1 MFKIIVPENFNPYE
15 ILELAKVF
23 LPQEELEIEIGPKDL
38 SWNSHKREAL
48 KQDVYKE
55 LSQYTK
61 KSPKWGILTGV
72 RPVKLTGNL
81 VREIGLDNT
90 RKKLL
95 DFYYLHPDKVNL
107 LLDIYNYQQE
117 HIEENHKDVALYIGI
132 PFCPSRCSYCSF
144 TSNQGSQ
151 YEMDQYLDALVH
163 EIISVGKLMEKANK
177 VPETIYIGGGT
188 PTALSLEGLERL
200 MKTLDRTFSRDGLK
214 EFTVE
219 AGRPDTI
226 SGEKLSVLK
235 DYGVDRISIN
245 PQSMNEKTLER
256 IGRSHSPEAIIQAFE
271 LAKPFG
277 FQINSDVIA
286 GLPGENPKDFQ
297 KTLTT
302 MIDQGPDN
310 ITLHT
315 LAVKKASAL
324 LLEDKDYHYGA
335 GDNVE
340 EMLAKAH
347 SILPELAYHPY
358 YLYRQKHMAGA
369 LENVG
374 YCKEGAMCL
383 YNVRIMD
390 EHQSLVA
397 LGAGGISKAYY
408 PEENRLERVPNVANY
423 KIYIER
429 IDEMIERKKN
439 NLFMEEML

>member
-1 MFKIIVPENFNPYE
+1 MPENFNPYE

-23 LPQEELEIEIGPKDL
+23 LPQEEVEIELDPEDPN
-38 SWNSHKREAL
+38 WDTNKREAL
-48 KQDVYKE
+48 KQDIYRQ

-81 VREIGLDNT
+81 VREIGFDNT
-90 RKKLL
+90 RKRLR

-117 HIEENHKDVALYIGI
+117 HIEDNHKDLALYIGI

-151 YEMDQYLDALVH
+151 DEMDQYLDALVQ
-163 EIISVGKLMEKANK
+163 EIITVGKLMERANK

-188 PTALSLEGLERL
+188 PTALHLKGLERL
-200 MKTLDRTFSRDGLK
+200 MKTLDQTFSKEALK

-226 SGEKLSVLK
+226 SQDKLSVLK
-235 DYGVDRISIN
+235 DYGVERISIN

-256 IGRSHSPEAIIQAFE
+256 IGRSHSPEDIIEAFE

-277 FQINSDVIA
+277 FKINSDIIA
-286 GLPGENPKDFQ
+286 GLPGENPEDFQ
-297 KTLTT
+297 KTLKA
-302 MIDQGPDN
+302 MINQGPDN

-315 LAVKKASAL
+315 LAVKKASPL
-324 LLEDKDYHYGA
+324 LMEDKYYHYRA
-335 GDNVE
+335 GDIVE
-340 EMLAKAH
+340 EMLEKAH
-347 SILPELAYHPY
+347 TLLPEAAYRPY
-358 YLYRQKHMAGA
+358 YLYRQKHMAGG

-374 YCKEGAMCL
+374 YCKEGAICI

-390 EHQSLVA
+390 EHQSLIA

-408 PEENRLERVPNVANY
+408 PEEDRLERVPNVANY